1 MKKILSMFCL
11 AFCLFSCQKQKSD
24 LEILKQNSCLPLG
37 LKLDSAIND
46 LDYEEKKDDGI
57 HAYSIKA
64 EKLYEGN
71 KTYIYFDDAGTCVG
85 LFTRNPFYGFNVFG
99 IGIYDSFYDHWHPQK
114 DEDLGW
120 FYLNKKFDYFASI
133 LLDEKT
139 DNGEVWCRALNHD
152 KTIELKFS
160 VDFSG
165 EEYDESMGCVRAL
178 EVIISKQ

>member
-1 MKKILSMFCL
+1 MIPL
-11 AFCLFSCQKQKSD
+11 ALFLFSCQKQKSD

-46 LDYEEKKDDGI
+46 LDYEEKRDDGI

-99 IGIYDSFYDHWHPQK
+99 IGIYDSFYSHWHSQK
-114 DEDLGW
+114 NEDNGW
-120 FYLNKKFDYFASI
+120 HILVKYNYYEWPLDNVKNK
-133 LLDEKT
+133 E
-139 DNGEVWCRALNHD
+139 GEVWYGATNLD
-152 KTIELKFS
+152 GAIELRFS

-178 EVIISKQ
+178 EVIISK